1 MSYSLI
7 VLTKTDIQQIRGVVR
22 EEIEAEVSN
31 AKTSLESQIRMSRMQ
46 VQHDISQLGD
56 KVKDIEIDLKD
67 IKKRVR
73 KTEKTVDIM
82 IDMFDKDIIAV
93 GKRVEKVEQ
102 HLSL

>member
-1 MSYSLI
+1 M

-93 GKRVEKVEQ
+93 GKRVEKVE
-102 HLSL
+102 

>member
-1 MSYSLI
+1 MMLA
-7 VLTKTDIQQIRGVVR
+7 KTDIQQIRGVVR

>member
-1 MSYSLI
+1 MSYSLMM
-7 VLTKTDIQQIRGVVR
+7 LTKTDIQRIRGVVR

-93 GKRVEKVEQ
+93 
-102 HLSL
+102 

>member
-1 MSYSLI
+1 MI
-7 VLTKTDIQQIRGVVR
+7 MMLTKTDIQQIRGVVR

-73 KTEKTVDIM
+73 KTEKTVDIL
-82 IDMFDKDIIAV
+82 A
-93 GKRVEKVEQ
+93 GTP
-102 HLSL
+102 

>member
-1 MSYSLI
+1 MMLA
-7 VLTKTDIQQIRGVVR
+7 KTDIQQIRGVVR

-93 GKRVEKVEQ
+93 GKRVEKVKQ
-102 HLSL
+102 YLSL